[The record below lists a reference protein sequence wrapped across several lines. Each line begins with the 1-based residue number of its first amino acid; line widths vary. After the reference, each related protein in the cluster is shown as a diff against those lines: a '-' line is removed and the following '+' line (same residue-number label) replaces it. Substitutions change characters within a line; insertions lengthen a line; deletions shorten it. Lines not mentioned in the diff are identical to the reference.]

1 MKGSEFVFDYL
12 RSLYYKCYKI
22 NLNRGGS
29 YIDSTNWITN
39 KKASINPI
47 NKKDNRCFQH
57 VVTVALNHEEIKKDT
72 QRITKI
78 KSFINKYNREGI
90 NFPSEKD
97 DWKRFEKNNVAIALN
112 ALYAK
117 KKYIYPPEVS
127 KHNSNREKQVILL
140 MVSNGEKREVKS
152 KGRWYYL
159 AVKNYQHY

>member
-1 MKGSEFVFDYL
+1 MKGREFVFDCVHF
-12 RSLYYKCYKI
+12 LYYKCYKI

-29 YIDSTNWITN
+29 YIDSTNWIKN

-47 NKKDNRCFQH
+47 NKKDNRCFQY

-97 DWKRFEKNNVAIALN
+97 D
-112 ALYAK
+112 
-117 KKYIYPPEVS
+117 
-127 KHNSNREKQVILL
+127 
-140 MVSNGEKREVKS
+140 
-152 KGRWYYL
+152 
-159 AVKNYQHY
+159 